1 MDEDRFMN
9 QGNIQEPSKE
19 DELDVLCDQ
28 VEQDSKFIMNNAAK
42 KIIKPKAILNLQGR
56 PFLYLNTINTIEG
69 LQGTHKSR
77 FAETLAGALL
87 TRDMYNSTSFMTK
100 TISDDIYVAYVET
113 ERNYREQAPKA
124 IQHIKKCAG
133 YNINEVITNL
143 MFWPLIS
150 IDRQKR
156 LALLEKQLNGFFE
169 KNGSESK
176 LVVILDLITDCITD
190 FNSLADS
197 FGIIDLMLRL
207 NNRANATF
215 IAVIHQNPVIRGS
228 DPKKGR
234 GHLGTE
240 LLNKSSMAVELRYQK
255 SKYETPAYELI
266 LKKMRN
272 SKLYDGC
279 VLQYNEELELLE
291 VIDQVVAEKNTPERR
306 MQQLQTGFWQLFRE
320 KEEEPVPTADIE
332 EFVGKLLSVSARTA
346 KDLIKKF
353 IKEGHFVLEEE
364 SENQYQLQSTKLKS
378 RNAKGYLLSAV

>member
-1 MDEDRFMN
+1 MN

-156 LALLEKQLNGFFE
+156 LA
-169 KNGSESK
+169 
-176 LVVILDLITDCITD
+176 
-190 FNSLADS
+190 
-197 FGIIDLMLRL
+197 
-207 NNRANATF
+207 
-215 IAVIHQNPVIRGS
+215 
-228 DPKKGR
+228 
-234 GHLGTE
+234 
-240 LLNKSSMAVELRYQK
+240 
-255 SKYETPAYELI
+255 
-266 LKKMRN
+266 
-272 SKLYDGC
+272 
-279 VLQYNEELELLE
+279 
-291 VIDQVVAEKNTPERR
+291 
-306 MQQLQTGFWQLFRE
+306 
-320 KEEEPVPTADIE
+320 
-332 EFVGKLLSVSARTA
+332 
-346 KDLIKKF
+346 
-353 IKEGHFVLEEE
+353 
-364 SENQYQLQSTKLKS
+364 
-378 RNAKGYLLSAV
+378 